1 MRPVRLALTKGRI
14 ERSALALMERA
25 GYDTEPLINKGRR
38 LIVPT
43 GGGKLEVVF
52 AKAADVI
59 TYVETGACDIGIVG
73 KDTIAEMGGS
83 YYEMAD
89 LRSGRCRMALAVPA
103 GSDFYGGYRAK
114 RIASKYPQVA
124 AEFFARKQMDVKILK
139 IEGSVELAPVLGMAD
154 GIVDIVE
161 TGATLRENGL
171 EVVET
176 VFEISTRM
184 IVNIASL
191 KLRKAEIEEIVAR
204 MNAAAGGDKHG
215 RTDSV

>member
-1 MRPVRLALTKGRI
+1 MRAVRLALAKGGI
-14 ERSALALMERA
+14 EKAALGLMARA
-25 GYDTEPLINKGRR
+25 GYDTEPLVRKGRK
-38 LIVPT
+38 LIVPID
-43 GGGKLEVVF
+43 GGKLEVVF

-73 KDTIAEMGGS
+73 KDTTNEMGGS
-83 YYEMAD
+83 YYEMAA
-89 LRSGRCRMALAVPA
+89 LRSGRCRMVLAAPV

-114 RIASKYPQVA
+114 RIASKYPKAA
-124 AEFFARKQMDVKILK
+124 AEFFAGKQMDVKILK
-139 IEGSVELAPVLGMAD
+139 IEGSVELAPALGMAD

-161 TGATLRENGL
+161 TGTTLKENGL

-204 MNAAAGGDKHG
+204 MNAAIGGE
-215 RTDSV
+215 